1 MTFKAYR
8 SGELS
13 TTTGGAVSIAALLPT
28 LMHPAINSAA
38 GRRARPTGSKV
49 RANSPMYV
57 GEEGD
62 WFQRRTKN
70 ELQRGFARLRALEQT
85 ARQKAKVDRTRAKN
99 GVVGHV
105 GIEIYGY
112 LVGTINRITGRL
124 DPAIATIARAIGRS
138 IEAVNNGL
146 KALRHVGFL
155 DWRRRIEPTGEPGLR
170 GPQVKQSTNAYRL
183 IDPVQLDEDATAP
196 LPVDEA
202 DRRQQDAAERE
213 RMEADQAE
221 IDRDHET
228 ALAALSPYEQIYVVG
243 RARPGDNPLLDAI
256 AKMAS
261 GQRT

>member
-1 MTFKAYR
+1 MTFEAYR

-13 TTTGGAVSIAALLPT
+13 TTTGGAVSIAALLPA
-28 LMHPAINSAA
+28 LMQPASRSAA

-62 WFQRRTKN
+62 WFQRRTKH
-70 ELQRGFARLRALEQT
+70 ELQRGFTRLRTLEQT
-85 ARQKAKVDRTRAKN
+85 ARQKARLDRTRAKN

-146 KALRHVGFL
+146 KALRHAGFL

-183 IDPVQLDEDATAP
+183 IDPVQLEEDGAMP
-196 LPVDEA
+196 LPVDDD
-202 DRRQQDAAERE
+202 DRRQQDAADRE
-213 RMEADQAE
+213 RMNADQAE
-221 IDRDHET
+221 IDRDQDA
-228 ALAALSPYEQIYVVG
+228 ALAALSPYDQIYAVG
-243 RARPGDNPLLDAI
+243 RARPGENSLLDAV
-256 AKMAS
+256 ARMAS
-261 GQRT
+261 GQRL